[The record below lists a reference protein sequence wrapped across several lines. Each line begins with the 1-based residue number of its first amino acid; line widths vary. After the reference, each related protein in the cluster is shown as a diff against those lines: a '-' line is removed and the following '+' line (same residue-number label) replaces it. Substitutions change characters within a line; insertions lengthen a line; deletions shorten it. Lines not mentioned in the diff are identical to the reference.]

1 MCSSASSPHP
11 PRPGLGTFSQGRRLF
26 NIASHVFALRRD
38 LHKNKGPGRRRGRR
52 KGYVFMYFL
61 AVLIGP
67 LVKILYSFIGNYAAT
82 MIVATLI
89 LKLLLF
95 P

>member
-1 MCSSASSPHP
+1 MS
-11 PRPGLGTFSQGRRLF
+11 
-26 NIASHVFALRRD
+26 
-38 LHKNKGPGRRRGRR
+38 
-52 KGYVFMYFL
+52 FMYFL

-89 LKLLLF
+89 LKLLLV
-95 P
+95 PPEHPSAEVHGQDVRVPAADHRDPAEVQEPTPRSSRRS